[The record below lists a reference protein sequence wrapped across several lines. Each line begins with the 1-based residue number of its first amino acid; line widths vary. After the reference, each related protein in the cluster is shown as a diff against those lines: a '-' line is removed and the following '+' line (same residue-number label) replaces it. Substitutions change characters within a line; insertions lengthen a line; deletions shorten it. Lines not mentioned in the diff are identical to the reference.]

1 MKTVSAFW
9 ALLPPPLRRRCLAL
23 LGLALVMAATTVA
36 GLVSVMPFFQ
46 LLSASEATPTTR
58 WLQGLRAALGIADE
72 RVFLV
77 ATGVAFVLTLIV
89 ANVINYFGVR
99 SMHAFA
105 MRAADAIRVRLF
117 GVYLRSDYL
126 FHTRHDGA
134 RLGNDVLHESDRVAA
149 LVNVGFQAVTA
160 AGVVVLIAVSLTI
173 LNPWVSLVTLLVFG
187 SAYALIFARSRR
199 QLRLNSIE
207 LTRES
212 ARRATVVRQ
221 AFAAIKELL
230 VMRLDAPFQRQ
241 FADAT
246 ARASRSLTHTHAIGL
261 RPKYVL
267 ECLAAFALVAV
278 ALVLQVQGGAAWL
291 PQLTFLAISAY
302 RLLPSLQQLFAGLV
316 TVRAHREVLFRM
328 LQSLEHDRASGG
340 ATSVPQLQGAPVRDI
355 VFEDVTFRYGAG
367 APAVFENLNLRIR
380 AGEVIGV
387 AGQNGSGKSSFA
399 DLLLGLLTPTSG
411 RILADG
417 VDIGGRNRAEWQA
430 TIAYVP
436 QHTALIDGTVREN
449 IALGIAPEDVDPARL
464 ETAMRIARMDQFVA
478 TFPQKASTLLG
489 EQGVQLSG
497 GQRQR
502 LGIARAL
509 YRRASLLV
517 MDEATASLDVTA
529 EREITSAL
537 LDHAGS
543 MTLVIIAHRR
553 SALAGCGR
561 VFHLHDGRFTSE
573 NVECA

>member
-1 MKTVSAFW
+1 MKTVRAFW
-9 ALLPPPLRRRCLAL
+9 VLLPPQLRRRCLAL

-36 GLVSVMPFFQ
+36 GLVSVVPFFQ

-58 WLQGLRAALGIADE
+58 WLQGLRAVLGIADE
-72 RVFLV
+72 RVFLGV
-77 ATGVAFVLTLIV
+77 TGVAFVLTLIV

-105 MRAADAIRVRLF
+105 LRAADAIRVRLF

-160 AGVVVLIAVSLTI
+160 TGVVVLIAVSLI
-173 LNPWVSLVTLLVFG
+173 VMNPWVSLVTLLVFG

-241 FADAT
+241 FGEAT
-246 ARASRSLTHTHAIGL
+246 ARVSRSMTQTHAIGL

-278 ALVLQVQGGAAWL
+278 AIVLQVQGGAPWL
-291 PQLTFLAISAY
+291 PQLTFLALAAY

-316 TVRAHREVLFRM
+316 IVRAHREVLFRM
-328 LQSLEHDRASGG
+328 LQSVEEERASGG
-340 ATSVPQLQGAPVRDI
+340 AASVPLFHAPVRDI
-355 VFEDVTFRYGAG
+355 VFEDVTFRYGVET
-367 APAVFENLNLRIR
+367 PAVFEHLNLRIR
-380 AGEVIGV
+380 AGEAIGV

-399 DLLLGLLTPTSG
+399 DLLLGLLAPTNG

-417 VDIGGRNRAEWQA
+417 IDIGGRNRAAWQA
-430 TIAYVP
+430 TVAYVP
-436 QHTALIDGTVREN
+436 QHVALIDGTVVEN
-449 IALGIAPEDVDPARL
+449 IALGLATEDVDQARL
-464 ETAMRIARMDQFVA
+464 EAATRIARVDEFVA
-478 TFPQKASTLLG
+478 AFPKGYRTLLG

-529 EREITSAL
+529 EREMTSAL
-537 LDHAGS
+537 HEHAGS

-553 SALAGCGR
+553 SALTGCDR
-561 VFHLHDGRFTSE
+561 VFHLRDGRFTSE

>member
-1 MKTVSAFW
+1 MKTVRAFW
-9 ALLPPPLRRRCLAL
+9 TLLPPPLRRRCLAL
-23 LGLALVMAATTVA
+23 LGLAVVMAATTVA

-46 LLSASEATPTTR
+46 LLSASDATPTTR
-58 WLQGLRAALGIADE
+58 WLQGLRATLGIADE
-72 RVFLV
+72 RVFL
-77 ATGVAFVLTLIV
+77 AAAGVFFVLTLV
-89 ANVINYFGVR
+89 AANLVNYFGTR

-105 MRAADAIRVRLF
+105 LDAADAIRVRLF

-134 RLGNDVLHESDRVAA
+134 RLGNDVLHEADRVAA

-160 AGVVVLIAVSLTI
+160 TGVVLLITFTLIVM
-173 LNPWVSLVTLLVFG
+173 NPWVSLVTLLVFG
-187 SAYALIFARSRR
+187 SAYALIFVRSRR
-199 QLRLNSIE
+199 QLRLNSAE

-241 FADAT
+241 FGDAT
-246 ARASRSLTHTHAIGL
+246 ARVSRSLTHTHAIGL
-261 RPKYVL
+261 RPRYLL
-267 ECLAAFALVAV
+267 ECLAGFALVGA
-278 ALVLQVQGGAAWL
+278 ALVFHVQGGAPWL
-291 PQLTFLAISAY
+291 PQLTFLALSAY

-316 TVRAHREVLFRM
+316 TVRAHREVLFRF
-328 LQSLEHDRASGG
+328 LQNVEDERVAANAASAPRLE
-340 ATSVPQLQGAPVRDI
+340 GAPARDI

-367 APAVFENLNLRIR
+367 TPAVFEHLDLRIR
-380 AGEVIGV
+380 AGETIGV

-399 DLLLGLLTPTSG
+399 DLLLGLLAPTSG

-417 VDIGGRNRAEWQA
+417 IDIGGRNRAAWQA
-430 TIAYVP
+430 RVAYVP
-436 QHTALIDGTVREN
+436 QHVALIDGTVVEN
-449 IALGIAPEDVDPARL
+449 IALGIAPADVDQARL
-464 ETAMRIARMDQFVA
+464 EAAMRIARVDEFVA
-478 TFPQKASTLLG
+478 AFPQGSRALLG
-489 EQGVQLSG
+489 EHGVQLSG

-509 YRRASLLV
+509 YRRAALLV

-529 EREITSAL
+529 EREVTSAL
-537 LDHAGS
+537 REYAGS

-553 SALAGCGR
+553 SALAGCDR

-573 NVECA
+573 NAECA

>member
-1 MKTVSAFW
+1 MKTVRAFW
-9 ALLPPPLRRRCLAL
+9 VLLPPQLRRRCLAL
-23 LGLALVMAATTVA
+23 LGLALVMASTTVA
-36 GLVSVMPFFQ
+36 GIVSVMPFFH
-46 LLSASEATPTTR
+46 LLSASEATPTTP
-58 WLQGLRAALGIADE
+58 WLHGVRAALGIVDE
-72 RVFLV
+72 REFLI
-77 ATGVAFVLTLIV
+77 ATGVVFVLTLIV
-89 ANVINYFGVR
+89 ANVINYFGTR
-99 SMHAFA
+99 RMHAFA
-105 MRAADAIRVRLF
+105 LCAADAIRVRLF

-134 RLGNDVLHESDRVAA
+134 RLGNDLLHESDRIVM
-149 LVNVGFQAVTA
+149 LVNVCFNAVTA
-160 AGVVVLIAVSLTI
+160 AGVVLFISVSLI
-173 LNPWVSLVTLLVFG
+173 IMNPWVSLVTLLVFG

-207 LTRES
+207 LTRET

-246 ARASRSLTHTHAIGL
+246 ARVSRSLTHTHAIGL

-267 ECLAAFALVAV
+267 ECLAAFALVTV
-278 ALVLQVQGGAAWL
+278 ALMLQVQGGTPWL
-291 PQLTFLAISAY
+291 PQLTFLALSAY
-302 RLLPSLQQLFAGLV
+302 RLLPSLQQLYSGLV
-316 TVRAHREVLFRM
+316 TVRANRDVLFRI
-328 LQSLEHDRASGG
+328 LQSVEEERASNGV
-340 ATSVPQLQGAPVRDI
+340 ASVPQLVGAPVRDI
-355 VFEDVTFRYGAG
+355 VFEDVTFRYGAE
-367 APAVFENLNLRIR
+367 APVVFEHLNLRIR

-387 AGQNGSGKSSFA
+387 TGQNGSGKSTFA
-399 DLLLGLLTPTSG
+399 DLLLGLISPTSG

-417 VDIGGRNRAEWQA
+417 IDIGGCNRAAWQA

-436 QHTALIDGTVREN
+436 QHTALVDGTVMEN
-449 IALGIAPEDVDPARL
+449 IALGLAPEDVDQARL
-464 ETAMRIARMDQFVA
+464 GEAMRIARVDEFVA
-478 TFPQKASTLLG
+478 TFPLGVRTLLG

-537 LDHAGS
+537 HDHPSS

-553 SALAGCGR
+553 SALAGCDR
-561 VFHLHDGRFTSE
+561 VFNLRDGRFTSE
-573 NVECA
+573 NLECA

>member
-1 MKTVSAFW
+1 MKTVRAFW
-9 ALLPPPLRRRCLAL
+9 VLLPPQLRRRCLAL

-36 GLVSVMPFFQ
+36 GLVSVIPFFQ
-46 LLSASEATPTTR
+46 LLSASEATPSTR
-58 WLQGLRAALGIADE
+58 WLQGLRATLGIADE
-72 RVFLV
+72 RVFLGV
-77 ATGVAFVLTLIV
+77 TGVVFVLAIIV

-105 MRAADAIRVRLF
+105 LCAADSIRVRLF

-149 LVNVGFQAVTA
+149 LANVGFQAVTA
-160 AGVVVLIAVSLTI
+160 TGVVVLITVSLFI
-173 LNPWVSLVTLLVFG
+173 LNPWVSLVTLLVFA
-187 SAYALIFARSRR
+187 SAYAFIFARSRR

-212 ARRATVVRQ
+212 ARRAMVVRQ

-241 FADAT
+241 FGDAT
-246 ARASRSLTHTHAIGL
+246 ARVSRSQTHTHAIGL

-267 ECLAAFALVAV
+267 ECLAAFALVTVAV
-278 ALVLQVQGGAAWL
+278 VLQSQGGATWL
-291 PQLTFLAISAY
+291 PQLTFLALSAY
-302 RLLPSLQQLFAGLV
+302 RLLPSLQSLFAGLV
-316 TVRAHREVLFRM
+316 SVRAHREVLFRM
-328 LQSLEHDRASGG
+328 LQSVEEERASGG
-340 ATSVPQLQGAPVRDI
+340 AASAPEFHAPARDI
-355 VFEDVTFRYGAG
+355 VFEDVTFRYRAE
-367 APAVFENLNLRIR
+367 APAVFEHLNLRIR
-380 AGEVIGV
+380 AGEAIGV
-387 AGQNGSGKSSFA
+387 TGQNGSGKSSFA
-399 DLLLGLLTPTSG
+399 DLLLGLLAPTSG

-417 VDIGGRNRAEWQA
+417 IDIGGRNRVAWQA
-430 TIAYVP
+430 TVAYVP
-436 QHTALIDGTVREN
+436 QHVALIDGTVTEN
-449 IALGIAPEDVDPARL
+449 IALGLPPEDVDQARL
-464 ETAMRIARMDQFVA
+464 EAATRIARVDEFVA
-478 TFPQKASTLLG
+478 TFPLGLSTLLG

-509 YRRASLLV
+509 YRRATLLV

-529 EREITSAL
+529 EREVTSAL
-537 LDHAGS
+537 HELPS
-543 MTLVIIAHRR
+543 SITLVIIAHRR
-553 SALAGCGR
+553 SALAGCDR
-561 VFHLHDGRFTSE
+561 VFHLHDGCFTSE